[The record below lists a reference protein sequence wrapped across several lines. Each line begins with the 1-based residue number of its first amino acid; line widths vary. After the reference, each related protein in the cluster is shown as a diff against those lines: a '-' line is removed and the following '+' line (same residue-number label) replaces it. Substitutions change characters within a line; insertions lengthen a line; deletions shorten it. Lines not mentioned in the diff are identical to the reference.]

1 MTRATTPQ
9 RRTPRQ
15 ARSKKTVERILNAAT
30 KLLAHEGLDG
40 FNTNRI
46 AQEAGVGVGS
56 VYEYFPGKDGI
67 LEPIINRLANREAET
82 ILDLLSRNEDH
93 PLETTVWLVVK
104 RLSELYLEH
113 HDLYVALR
121 GVPAFRS
128 SIGTRPSEQQ
138 VLGKIR
144 ALLQKNASKLH
155 PIADIELTAFTLFHL
170 VESLTYQTI
179 EQGTK
184 KWSMERSVEEIVHA
198 ALRYIGLTSGPKP
211 TIHSSQNDKVSED

>member
-1 MTRATTPQ
+1 MPRTTTPK

-56 VYEYFPGKDGI
+56 VYEYFPGKDEI

-82 ILDLLSRNEDH
+82 ILDLLSRNENR
-93 PLETTVWLVVK
+93 PLESIVWLVVK

-144 ALLQKNASKLH
+144 ALLQKNESKLH

-179 EQGTK
+179 EQGADR
-184 KWSMERSVEEIVHA
+184 WPLERSVEEIVHA
-198 ALRYIGLTSGPKP
+198 ALRYIGLTPGPSS
-211 TIHSSQNDKVSED
+211 TILSNEADKAAKD